1 MYARLCNPLK
11 SRSFFIFGP
20 RGVGKTWLLRAIFA
34 DQAERV
40 VTISLLKE
48 EPYLELLGDPA
59 RLRRYLNPAS
69 SKEVQWIIIDEVQ
82 RVPAI
87 LSEVHDILEDP
98 IFNNK
103 VRFALTGSS
112 ARKLKRG
119 GADLLAGRALVNNLY
134 PLSFL
139 ETNDQWSL
147 EQALNWGCLPAVVDA
162 EDDTLRAEIL
172 RAYVG
177 TYIKEEIKEEQIV
190 RKLEPFIRFLEAAAQ
205 ANGELVTYSNLAR
218 KSMVDEKAV
227 SRYFEILEDTLIG
240 FFLPP
245 YTKSARER
253 ALAQS
258 KFYFFDVGVK
268 RALERNLGVKSRP
281 SDSNWGRAFEHYII
295 MECVCLNSYFKR
307 DAKLSQLKTKD
318 GAEIDLIIEFP
329 RKKPLCIEIKSSKN
343 IPTVEI
349 NKLLKI
355 SQAIPGG
362 IPIIVYDGEHEQHEN
377 GVRIIPWKKFFN
389 EIW

>member
-1 MYARLCNPLK
+1 M
-11 SRSFFIFGP
+11 
-20 RGVGKTWLLRAIFA
+20 
-34 DQAERV
+34 
-40 VTISLLKE
+40 
-48 EPYLELLGDPA
+48 
-59 RLRRYLNPAS
+59 
-69 SKEVQWIIIDEVQ
+69 
-82 RVPAI
+82 
-87 LSEVHDILEDP
+87 
-98 IFNNK
+98 
-103 VRFALTGSS
+103 
-112 ARKLKRG
+112 
-119 GADLLAGRALVNNLY
+119 
-134 PLSFL
+134 
-139 ETNDQWSL
+139 
-147 EQALNWGCLPAVVDA
+147 
-162 EDDTLRAEIL
+162 
-172 RAYVG
+172 
-177 TYIKEEIKEEQIV
+177 
-190 RKLEPFIRFLEAAAQ
+190 
-205 ANGELVTYSNLAR
+205 
-218 KSMVDEKAV
+218 
-227 SRYFEILEDTLIG
+227 
-240 FFLPP
+240 
-245 YTKSARER
+245 
-253 ALAQS
+253 
-258 KFYFFDVGVK
+258 K